1 MAATGQTD
9 LPDVLV
15 SGLRIVVRV
24 QGTTTTL
31 APEGEWDL
39 AQKQAMLGTIRAAF
53 ERHPECVV
61 LDLSGLRFIDS
72 SGVHVVI
79 ELRKRSMLQ
88 NTRLVIVPG
97 PRAVQRLFE
106 LCQLT
111 NVLPFLDGV
120 SREVSRETP

>member
-9 LPDVLV
+9 LPDVLA

-39 AQKQAMLGTIRAAF
+39 AQKEAMLETIRAAF

-88 NTRLVIVPG
+88 NARLVIVPG

-106 LCQLT
+106 LCKLT
-111 NVLPFLDGV
+111 EVLPFLDGV

>member
-9 LPDVLV
+9 LPDVLAG
-15 SGLRIVVRV
+15 GLRIVVRV

-39 AQKQAMLGTIRAAF
+39 AQRQAMLGIIRAAF

-79 ELRKRSMLQ
+79 ELRKRSTLQ

-106 LCQLT
+106 LCKLT
-111 NVLPFLDGV
+111 DALPFLEGV
-120 SREVSRETP
+120 SHEMSRETP

>member
-9 LPDVLV
+9 LPDVLAG
-15 SGLRIVVRV
+15 GLRIVVRV

-39 AQKQAMLGTIRAAF
+39 AQRQAMLATIRAAF

-79 ELRKRSMLQ
+79 ELRKRSTLQ

-106 LCQLT
+106 LCKLT
-111 NVLPFLDGV
+111 DALPFLEGV